1 MLLGGPLKTPAA
13 VSCQM
18 RSLACIHACTLEGS
32 RVAGSIA
39 FAHRYRR
46 VSSNRS
52 TSRAL
57 RPRIGEALLS
67 SASASRHVSFSLF
80 TCMHDCNTHRHTDT
94 QTHRHHTH
102 TTHHTHT
109 RRCQARTAIC
119 SRRVA
124 RYSSP
129 ALSSSGAG
137 TGSSAE
143 GTMITATADACFD
156 NFVHF
161 VFKSLRTRTIICGS
175 TSGYFQ

>member
-1 MLLGGPLKTPAA
+1 MPTATGMPTARAPGSRISLSAAA
-13 VSCQM
+13 VTWWE
-18 RSLACIHACTLEGS
+18 AAT
-32 RVAGSIA
+32 
-39 FAHRYRR
+39 RR
-46 VSSNRS
+46 VSEHTR
-52 TSRAL
+52 
-57 RPRIGEALLS
+57 GV
-67 SASASRHVSFSLF
+67 RHCTHRHTV
-80 TCMHDCNTHRHTDT
+80 TQTHRHTDT
-94 QTHRHHTH
+94 QTH